1 MRAPEPIGV
10 HHPVGAGL
18 PHPPLG
24 AFVDG
29 PGDDD
34 EAGVQRPRGQHGIEV
49 MGVVG
54 QTADEPAGVLDVR
67 GAQRSLAGGVP
78 GHHRAL
84 RPRLLAG
91 LGPRLD
97 HHDLPAGLAQSGDG
111 GAAHAPVAADDV
123 VTAHLF
129 DHADS
134 PYVSQIAPQFALH
147 DRPADLGR
155 HEQEDADAAP
165 DQGYRQRL
173 ARRRQRKH
181 VAEPDGGDGDDRH
194 VEGVPPGHA
203 LDQPVAGGAGGEQ
216 RRGQRRRPQQPVRR
230 RQDGRARVGVG
241 RGEHAL
247 RALVHRPRTD
257 TARGSASGGV
267 EDSRHERQPRPRAD
281 VARGSASGGVDDSRH
296 ER

>member
-1 MRAPEPIGV
+1 MRSPEPIGV

-18 PHPPLG
+18 QHPPLG

-84 RPRLLAG
+84 GPRLLAG
-91 LGPRLD
+91 LDPRLD
-97 HHDLPAGLAQSGDG
+97 HHDFPAGPPQRGDS
-111 GAAHAPVAADDV
+111 GAAHTPVAADDV

-134 PYVSQIAPQFALH
+134 PYVSQIAPQFAFH

-194 VEGVPPGHA
+194 VEGIPPGHA
-203 LDQPVAGGAGGEQ
+203 LDQPVADRAGGEQ
-216 RRGQRRRPQQPVRR
+216 RRSQRRRPQQPVRR

-241 RGEHAL
+241 RGEHTL
-247 RALVHRPRTD
+247 RALGHRPRT
-257 TARGSASGGV
+257 
-267 EDSRHERQPRPRAD
+267 D
-281 VARGSASGGVDDSRH
+281 VARGSASSGVDDGRH
-296 ER
+296 EQQPRPRAERRARAGVGRRGERSGR